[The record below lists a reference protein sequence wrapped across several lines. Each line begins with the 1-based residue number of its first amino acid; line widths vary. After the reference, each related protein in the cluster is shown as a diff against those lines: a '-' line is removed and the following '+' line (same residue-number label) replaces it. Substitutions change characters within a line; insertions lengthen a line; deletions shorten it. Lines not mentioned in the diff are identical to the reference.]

1 MNFVVYNGNKRRKYP
16 YFESLSDYFDIPWMA
31 KLLLD
36 KSFFLINLHIKPDY
50 ELARHEFSSIMELLL
65 KRASDGNFIT
75 WLRENYHLIA
85 GIPSERVLLLALP
98 LSIEYALQAAN
109 AEPEE
114 MLEIF
119 SKIYP
124 QLKETIMTAATKL
137 EKRGIE
143 KGIEKGIEQNK
154 LAIARNMLI
163 KGYDIKSIQEI
174 TELAKEMIENLQKGG
189 A

>member
-1 MNFVVYNGNKRRKYP
+1 LP
-16 YFESLSDYFDIPWMA
+16 T
-31 KLLLD
+31 
-36 KSFFLINLHIKPDY
+36 KPDD

-85 GIPSERVLLLALP
+85 GIPSERILLLALP

-114 MLEIF
+114 ILEIF

-124 QLKETIMTAATKL
+124 QLKDRIMTAARKL
-137 EKRGIE
+137 EQKAIE
-143 KGIEKGIEQNK
+143 KNR
-154 LAIARNMLI
+154 LAIARNMVI
-163 KGYDIKSIQEI
+163 KGCDIKFIQEI
-174 TELAKEMIENLQKGG
+174 TELAKETIESLKKGDTST
-189 A
+189 